1 MGKSE
6 IIVFIVLVNII
17 LLILISGIVVFIMQY
32 RKRKLQFE
40 KEKAAIEEQH
50 QLDLLQNKVQ
60 TQQQTMQFIGSEIH
74 DSVAQKLTLASIY
87 SQQLEYE
94 NRHPE
99 LLDKL
104 GSISNIIN
112 DSLNELRDLAKTLA
126 SSDIQEEDLVQLLQ
140 KECVRVN
147 DTGVCK
153 MELNAA
159 VNLPMSISVKRILLR
174 VLQEFV
180 QNSIKHSSCSIIS
193 IQIINEENGIRI
205 AAADNGRGFNES
217 VLKMQGMGL
226 NNMKRRI
233 QLIGGT
239 FNLESSEGN
248 GTSINIFIDN
258 KKLMA

>member
-32 RKRKLQFE
+32 RKRKLQYE

-87 SQQLEYE
+87 SQQMEYE
-94 NRHPE
+94 NQHPE
-99 LLDKL
+99 MLDKL
-104 GSISNIIN
+104 KRITSIIN
-112 DSLNELRDLAKTLA
+112 DSLNELRDLAKTIA
-126 SSDIQEEDLVQLLQ
+126 SSELQEEDLVQLLQ
-140 KECVRVN
+140 KEAVRIN
-147 DTGVCK
+147 DTGICK
-153 MELNAA
+153 VEINAA
-159 VNLPMSISVKRILLR
+159 DTAAMSITVKRFLLR
-174 VLQEFV
+174 VLQEFI

-193 IQIINEENGIRI
+193 IHLENAGNGLSILAR
-205 AAADNGRGFNES
+205 DNGKGFDEANLS
-217 VLKMQGMGL
+217 IKGMGL

-239 FNLESSEGN
+239 FNLESRTGN
-248 GTSINIFIDN
+248 GTSINIFIEN
-258 KKLMA
+258 KKLTA

>member
-1 MGKSE
+1 MGKTE
-6 IIVFIVLVNII
+6 IIVFIVSVNII
-17 LLILISGIVVFIMQY
+17 LLILISGILVFIVQY
-32 RKRKLQFE
+32 RKRKLLFE

-94 NRHPE
+94 NKHPE
-99 LLDKL
+99 LIDKL

-126 SSDIQEEDLVQLLQ
+126 SSDIQDEDLVQLLQ
-140 KECVRVN
+140 KECIRVN

-174 VLQEFV
+174 VLQEFI
-180 QNSIKHSSCSIIS
+180 QNSIKHSSCSIINIHIS
-193 IQIINEENGIRI
+193 TQIDGLTIM
-205 AAADNGRGFNES
+205 AKDNGRGFDETL
-217 VLKMQGMGL
+217 LKMKGMGL

-239 FNLESSEGN
+239 FNLESSDGN

-258 KKLMA
+258 KKLMG